1 MKKSR
6 LYDMESVE
14 LFECMENIKR
24 DLKASNKEYK
34 ELFTKI
40 ERFKDKYPNIRGILE
55 DERITEMTL
64 EECKVLLETI
74 NLYRDLLKIE
84 QYEMFLFGG
93 REMYN
98 YFKSVRIID
107 YLQKSKR
114 CDKIYKINERI
125 M

>member
-1 MKKSR
+1 MKKSS

-24 DLKASNKEYK
+24 DLKASNKEYRN
-34 ELFTKI
+34 LFAKI
-40 ERFKDKYPNIRGILE
+40 EIFKNKYPNIRGILE

-74 NLYRDLLKIE
+74 NLYRDLIKIE

-98 YFKSVRIID
+98 YFKSVGIID
-107 YLQKSKR
+107 
-114 CDKIYKINERI
+114 
-125 M
+125 

>member
-1 MKKSR
+1 MKKSS

-84 QYEMFLFGG
+84 QYEMFLFGV

>member
-1 MKKSR
+1 MSRREKSR
-6 LYDMESVE
+6 L
-14 LFECMENIKR
+14 ENYCIK
-24 DLKASNKEYK
+24 E
-34 ELFTKI
+34 
-40 ERFKDKYPNIRGILE
+40 
-55 DERITEMTL
+55 
-64 EECKVLLETI
+64 
-74 NLYRDLLKIE
+74 NLYRDLIKIE

>member
-1 MKKSR
+1 MKKSS

-24 DLKASNKEYK
+24 DLKASNKEYRN
-34 ELFTKI
+34 LFAKI
-40 ERFKDKYPNIRGILE
+40 EILKNKYPNIRGILE

-74 NLYRDLLKIE
+74 NLYRELLKIE

-98 YFKSVRIID
+98 YFKSVGII
-107 YLQKSKR
+107 
-114 CDKIYKINERI
+114 E
-125 M
+125 

>member
-1 MKKSR
+1 MKKSS

-24 DLKASNKEYK
+24 DLKASNKEYRN
-34 ELFTKI
+34 LFIRI
-40 ERFKDKYPNIRGILE
+40 ERLKNKYPNIRGILE

-74 NLYRDLLKIE
+74 NLYRDLIKIE

-98 YFKSVRIID
+98 YFKSVGIID
-107 YLQKSKR
+107 
-114 CDKIYKINERI
+114 
-125 M
+125 

>member
-1 MKKSR
+1 MKKSS

-24 DLKASNKEYK
+24 DLKANNKEYK
-34 ELFTKI
+34 DLFTKI

-74 NLYRDLLKIE
+74 NLYRDLIKIE

-98 YFKSVRIID
+98 YFKSVGII
-107 YLQKSKR
+107 
-114 CDKIYKINERI
+114 E
-125 M
+125 

>member
-1 MKKSR
+1 MKKSS

-24 DLKASNKEYK
+24 DLKANNKEYK
-34 ELFTKI
+34 DLFTKI

-74 NLYRDLLKIE
+74 NLYRELLKIE

-98 YFKSVRIID
+98 YFKSVGII
-107 YLQKSKR
+107 
-114 CDKIYKINERI
+114 E
-125 M
+125 